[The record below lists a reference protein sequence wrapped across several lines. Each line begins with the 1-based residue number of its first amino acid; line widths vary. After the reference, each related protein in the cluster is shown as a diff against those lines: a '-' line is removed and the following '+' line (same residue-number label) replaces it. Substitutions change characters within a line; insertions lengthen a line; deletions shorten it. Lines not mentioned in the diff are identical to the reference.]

1 MRHFIVAKTSEKIS
15 RTYGGATCTFR
26 VHEIM
31 EDRSLR
37 PVLTGSYCTRSWTGS
52 NETEALQA
60 LARAGEIPEYLRN
73 GYYRRVDT
81 PTVDLISISEA

>member
-1 MRHFIVAKTSEKIS
+1 MRHFIAAKTSEKIS
-15 RTYGGATCTFR
+15 RIYGGASCTFR

-37 PVLTGSYCTRSWTGS
+37 YVLSGKYCTRSWTGS

-60 LARAGEIPEYLRN
+60 LARAGEIPEALKSE
-73 GYYRRVDT
+73 YYRRSAT
-81 PTVDLISISEA
+81 PAEHDITISEA